1 MKPLNKLPKMEKNSW
16 IFSKKKV
23 FYLEL
28 KLMLVFNSSQELLM
42 KNHGPLVLIISLKDA
57 LNTTKLDVDSLN
69 GEPSLKSEM
78 DLLPDSLC

>member
-1 MKPLNKLPKMEKNSW
+1 MEKNSW

-57 LNTTKLDVDSLN
+57 LNTTKLDADSLN

>member
-1 MKPLNKLPKMEKNSW
+1 MEKNSW